1 MHATTSATF
10 RRRESEPA
18 AIRPKS
24 MHCNSRRDSLPISNF
39 KMQDLVRQDQEKSK
53 LVERMSTDLGVSRS
67 AERNLIKEVQE
78 LKDAEATM
86 RSNIEVMTE
95 RISTQKEII
104 IKSESLWSNLPG
116 TVKNLKILFNE
127 TKRMRLDRE
136 ICEAKE
142 ENLSDIIA
150 DLAENNYKRLEE
162 MAFLKLSMTGK
173 LVDKGRSRSDEIHD
187 LQNRI
192 QELLLTVGAKNKKIE
207 KIENRVANLTD
218 SLQEQLVAVR
228 ELREGKEALDATVL
242 NLNQRIEHLNKIIAS
257 YTTAPIVR
265 GRSPVN
271 NEKPMKF
278 GKGIPPA
285 NALPV
290 SVSSRIPNK
299 VLSPPAC
306 RTVKKVSYCTLPP
319 QIHGYS
325 MPVDIPHTVSEESH
339 HLSESEDVTSVMK
352 ATILD
357 IEFVSEVIPQGTEGA
372 SETPHSDSL
381 QSDSLQSDLRQSD
394 SLQSDSLQ
402 SDSLE
407 SELKSNASEC
417 SVAATDEVYP
427 LCETEDKT
435 QVRVMTDNTSVDVD
449 VNVDIDNDKIESFE
463 KIEIELKILKNKEKG
478 KDKDCSQM
486 DDVCSITSTSSLTA
500 GSNETHSFNF
510 I

>member
-1 MHATTSATF
+1 MVKMHATTSATF

-192 QELLLTVGAKNKKIE
+192 QELLLTEGAKNKKIE

-325 MPVDIPHTVSEESH
+325 VAMDIPHTVSEESH
-339 HLSESEDVTSVMK
+339 HPSESEDVTSVME

-357 IEFVSEVIPQGTEGA
+357 IELVSKVIPQGTEGV
-372 SETPHSDSL
+372 SEIPHSDSL
-381 QSDSLQSDLRQSD
+381 QSD

-427 LCETEDKT
+427 LCETEDNT

-449 VNVDIDNDKIESFE
+449 VNVDIDNDKIESFG

-478 KDKDCSQM
+478 KEKGKDKVKCCNQM

-500 GSNETHSFNF
+500 GSNEIHSFNF